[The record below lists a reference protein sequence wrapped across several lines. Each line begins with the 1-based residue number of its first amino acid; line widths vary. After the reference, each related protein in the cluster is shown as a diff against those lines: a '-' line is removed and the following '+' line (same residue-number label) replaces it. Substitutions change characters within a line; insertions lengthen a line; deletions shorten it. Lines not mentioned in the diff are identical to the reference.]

1 MRGNKRKAEE
11 MLLEYQQYYDVEKRE
26 LVYGQSETK
35 VIEIQRPAYIENINE
50 IVKEITPNK
59 AKIIFKCFLKF
70 LRTINKQKVTI
81 APIKRAIV
89 IL

>member
-1 MRGNKRKAEE
+1 MVQAYLREKKGLYYIVIYYYDNNHERKQIWISTKLKMRGNKRKAEE

-50 IVKEITPNK
+50 IVKEK
-59 AKIIFKCFLKF
+59 
-70 LRTINKQKVTI
+70 
-81 APIKRAIV
+81 
-89 IL
+89 